1 LAERGHEW
9 VKPDMEPGD
18 LILWD
23 SRTPHYN
30 LVPKGNTPRL
40 AYYTCYGPVT
50 DATPQQL
57 VDKKRALDTTTG
69 TTHWPNALH
78 VGGLFPE
85 RDGKRCEH
93 DTGKPRKEVELTERG
108 WKLTGIPYIN

>member
-1 LAERGHEW
+1 M
-9 VKPDMEPGD
+9 KPVIGKQHIRRHKNSGQHCAALRRRATAAAMP
-18 LILWD
+18 
-23 SRTPHYN
+23 
-30 LVPKGNTPRL
+30 
-40 AYYTCYGPVT
+40 

-108 WKLTGIPYIN
+108 WKLTGIPYMN